1 MVRLRTPG
9 IGTKRP
15 PDPSDPVA
23 PVRRIAVFEQERTT
37 LEVIVRALDH
47 TEGLSCVGSG
57 PDPDGGVFAAEPD
70 VLLVGLHTTDRDA
83 ADTVAGA
90 RRRFPTARIVVLC
103 TYVDDEVAHA
113 AVASGAD
120 AVLPT
125 SVSFDELVSQLRDD
139 ADTLDAPPTRS
150 RARDERALA
159 RAGELGVTPR
169 QHEVL
174 RNLARGLSPDAV
186 SRRLEISLSTCR
198 DHIKALHRALEC
210 SSTSELIVVS
220 ARLGLL
226 PELCRPF
233 R

>member
-1 MVRLRTPG
+1 MS
-9 IGTKRP
+9 P
-15 PDPSDPVA
+15 PNASDPVA
-23 PVRRIAVFEQERTT
+23 SRRIAVFEQERTT
-37 LEVIVRALDH
+37 LEVIVRALEH
-47 TEGLSCVGSG
+47 TEGLWCVGSG
-57 PDPDGGVFAAEPD
+57 PDPTGGVFGAEPD

-90 RRRFPTARIVVLC
+90 RRRFPRARIVVLC

-125 SVSFDELVSQLRDD
+125 SVSFDELVAHLRDD
-139 ADTLDAPPTRS
+139 AETVDAPPTRS
-150 RARDERALA
+150 RARDERARA

-198 DHIKALHRALEC
+198 DHIKALHRALGC

-226 PELCRPF
+226 PELGRPF